1 MIYTLTPDI
10 VWARWDSTEG
20 TKGVD
25 KFTAGVGIGLYDP
38 VNPNDFRKTRYR
50 TVIKADINS
59 LPDYMIITNA
69 KLYLYGIY
77 AQLYLGTTNT
87 AKMYRITSDWSE
99 SSLINDIPSHDAN
112 AENTFEVG
120 GKDWYIFDITN
131 YVNDVINNTW
141 QDKGL
146 ILRHTY
152 DVLNQ
157 TNRDSSMVRLAGSL
171 YSDESKRPY
180 IEIEYTKRA
189 PRPPTNLTPT
199 AVTVQNDSVIR
210 FSWQHDPS
218 LEEPQLKYD
227 LEWRKEGGSWQTI
240 SQTTANQ
247 YYDMPA
253 NTFPVGTVYWR
264 VRTYGQNGLV
274 SEWAES
280 SFLCSGKSATPVITA
295 PGSNVNTS
303 QPIISWIPDSQVY
316 YQVQVLNADN
326 SIYWDS
332 GEVLS
337 SATSIQVGT
346 PLQNQ
351 VTVTIRVRTK
361 NQFNI
366 WTDWA
371 TKTVYVDFGRPAE
384 PSIKLI
390 PDNSRAA
397 MRIQITNPAE
407 ANFRG
412 NEIYRRKP
420 GGTWLRIAANVPAN
434 GVVYDGFLEGN
445 EDYEYKVRAFNTQ
458 GGYTDSTGKFGSIIL
473 KYGILSSAINPV
485 KFVWLKYNVT
495 RQGNRERERSL
506 MQFAGRRNPVPEY
519 GTARINELAMSVT
532 FRTLDELLK
541 LISLVDSGDILLY
554 RDHFGRK
561 MYCSIGQIQTE
572 ENKREYKAS
581 FTLTEVDY
589 IEGV

>member
-1 MIYTLTPDI
+1 MCGEQNTQYTLSITI
-10 VWARWDSTEG
+10 
-20 TKGVD
+20 KG
-25 KFTAGVGIGLYDP
+25 
-38 VNPNDFRKTRYR
+38 
-50 TVIKADINS
+50 S
-59 LPDYMIITNA
+59 
-69 KLYLYGIY
+69 
-77 AQLYLGTTNT
+77 
-87 AKMYRITSDWSE
+87 
-99 SSLINDIPSHDAN
+99 
-112 AENTFEVG
+112 
-120 GKDWYIFDITN
+120 
-131 YVNDVINNTW
+131 
-141 QDKGL
+141 
-146 ILRHTY
+146 
-152 DVLNQ
+152 
-157 TNRDSSMVRLAGSL
+157 
-171 YSDESKRPY
+171 
-180 IEIEYTKRA
+180 
-189 PRPPTNLTPT
+189 PP
-199 AVTVQNDSVIR
+199 
-210 FSWQHDPS
+210 
-218 LEEPQLKYD
+218 
-227 LEWRKEGGSWQTI
+227 
-240 SQTTANQ
+240 
-247 YYDMPA
+247 
-253 NTFPVGTVYWR
+253 R
-264 VRTYGQNGLV
+264 VRG
-274 SEWAES
+274 A
-280 SFLCSGKSATPVITA
+280 
-295 PGSNVNTS
+295 
-303 QPIISWIPDSQVY
+303 
-316 YQVQVLNADN
+316 
-326 SIYWDS
+326 DS

-407 ANFRG
+407 AHFRG

-485 KFVWLKYNVT
+485 NFVWLKYNVT

-572 ENKREYKAS
+572 EKKHEYKAS

-589 IEGV
+589 TEGV